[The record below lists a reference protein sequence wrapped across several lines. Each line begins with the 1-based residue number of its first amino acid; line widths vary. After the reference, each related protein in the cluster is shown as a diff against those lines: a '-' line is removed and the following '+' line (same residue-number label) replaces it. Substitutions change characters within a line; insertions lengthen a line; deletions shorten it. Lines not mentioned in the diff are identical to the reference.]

1 MMAPAIATQTVRHH
15 HQRIGSRPQ
24 PGVFH
29 QGQHPN
35 AKAGNRGVLKRRV
48 KTRALTSTSATWVT
62 MRRIPMLWS
71 LFFAPNPELQMAKPS
86 IQK

>member
-1 MMAPAIATQTVRHH
+1 MMVPAIATQAVRHH
-15 HQRIGSRPQ
+15 HQRIGFRPQ
-24 PGVFH
+24 PGVFL
-29 QGQHPN
+29 QGQHPS

-48 KTRALTSTSATWVT
+48 KTRTPTSTSATWVT

-71 LFFAPNPELQMAKPS
+71 LFFALNPELQMTKPS